1 MVSKKF
7 SKFTRGYLGSTVSL
21 SVSSQILEQPQ
32 FGSIGQQGARGLQL
46 GSQFLPPIAL
56 IGIGGE
62 TIRQTKKLG
71 YNKKRRRR

>member
-46 GSQFLPPIAL
+46 GSQFLPTIAL
-56 IGIGGE
+56 VGIGGE
-62 TIRQTKKLG
+62 ALNQTRRLG
-71 YNKKRRRR
+71 NKNRRRR